1 MVPLFFSIGRTTYRT
16 NREAFKEYSKWS
28 SGSHVSGNGTCSS
41 LISLGKSFNADLVS
55 YLFGSLVAVSRK
67 DLIIITIMGF
77 FIIVSM
83 LLLHRELFSIT
94 FDEEGAQLSGIP
106 VRALNI
112 YFTIMTALVVALSV
126 RVVGALLISALMVIP
141 AAVSLQVARS
151 FKSTF
156 IIAIGVALF
165 SVITGL
171 YTSFL
176 FDLAPGGTIV
186 LIASAILM
194 AVLVIKGARSR
205 WI

>member
-1 MVPLFFSIGRTTYRT
+1 M
-16 NREAFKEYSKWS
+16 
-28 SGSHVSGNGTCSS
+28 
-41 LISLGKSFNADLVS
+41 
-55 YLFGSLVAVSRK
+55 
-67 DLIIITIMGF
+67 
-77 FIIVSM
+77 
-83 LLLHRELFSIT
+83 
-94 FDEEGAQLSGIP
+94 
-106 VRALNI
+106 RALNI

-141 AAVSLQVARS
+141 AAVSLQVAPS

-156 IIAIGVALF
+156 IIAVIVALF